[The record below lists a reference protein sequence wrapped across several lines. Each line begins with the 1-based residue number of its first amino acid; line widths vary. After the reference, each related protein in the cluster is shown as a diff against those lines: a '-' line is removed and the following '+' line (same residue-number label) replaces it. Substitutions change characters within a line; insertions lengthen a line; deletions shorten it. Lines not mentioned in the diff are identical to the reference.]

1 MSSDDASR
9 EYWMVDPERNR
20 VIVYRRAADGSFPL
34 VTTLD
39 ANETLT
45 TPLLP
50 GWSMVLGLLF
60 R

>member
-1 MSSDDASR
+1 
-9 EYWMVDPERNR
+9 MVDPDRNR

-34 VTTLD
+34 VATLD

-50 GWSMVLGLLF
+50 GWRLPLDKLF